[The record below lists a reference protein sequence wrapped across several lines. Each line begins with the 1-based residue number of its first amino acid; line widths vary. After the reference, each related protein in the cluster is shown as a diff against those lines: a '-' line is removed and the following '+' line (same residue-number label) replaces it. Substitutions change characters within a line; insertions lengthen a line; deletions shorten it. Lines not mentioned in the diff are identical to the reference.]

1 MTATAITL
9 FVLALMMLSYLR
21 ASLLVFSVVSA
32 FLLGDLL
39 LVLKT
44 PWGLFGTIWTAYVA
58 VLLFFNLT
66 TVRRHFLTLPIFILF
81 RKNMP
86 SISETEQAA
95 IDAGDTWWEKELL
108 NGKPHFRNLRN
119 IPKPTLSPEEQKFMD
134 EQVNVLCGMIDDW
147 EITHE
152 LNDLPEKMWDF
163 LKTEG
168 FFGLVIPKKY
178 GGKAFSEFAHSEI
191 IARVASKS
199 VSAAV
204 TVSVPNSLGPA
215 ELLMK
220 YGTSEQ
226 KNKFLPKLASGEEI
240 PCFAL
245 TNPNAG
251 SDASAIPDY
260 GIICKQQF
268 EGEETL
274 GIRLNWDKRYITL
287 APVATLLGLAFKLY
301 DPEHLIGDKKYI
313 GITCAL
319 IPTDTEGVVTGR
331 RHYPMNVA
339 FQNGP
344 TQGKDVFIPMEWII
358 GGQKNVG
365 RGWHMLM
372 ECLSAGRAISLP
384 SITAG
389 PTAALAVA
397 TGAYSRIREQFNLP
411 IGHFEGIEEALAR
424 IGGFA
429 YICEATRQ
437 MTAAA
442 LDLGKKPSIAGAIS
456 KYHVTELARKSSLDA
471 MDIHAGKAICLG
483 RKNYIARFYQAMPI
497 GITVEGANILT
508 RSLIIFGQ
516 GALRCHPYVLKEVYA
531 GQNEDKK
538 QGLKDFDAAF
548 WGHAGFI
555 ISNFCRTTFLAF
567 TAGRFTFEK
576 APRATRQYY
585 RQIRR
590 LSAALALT
598 TDFALGMLG
607 GDLKRK
613 EKLSARLGDVLS
625 NLYLATAVL
634 KRFHDE
640 GEHVADLPLL
650 HWTARYTL
658 SQAEFHLHRFYKNFP
673 NRTLAS
679 LMHFFVLPYGRIIE
693 TPDDKMG
700 HKISRLLMEP
710 NEARARLGQIGFYE
724 DDGKNNFGLL
734 ETALKYCIKAE
745 PIEKKIRQAVKTG
758 KLAQQDYDDLI
769 SRALEA
775 GVISKDEMNIA
786 VQAREHREKIIAV
799 NDFPGYSTMFAQIQG
814 HERRA

>member
-1 MTATAITL
+1 MTTISIVL
-9 FVLALMMLSYLR
+9 FILALMTLAYIR
-21 ASLLVFSVVSA
+21 TSLLVFSVVSA
-32 FLLGDLL
+32 FLLADLL

-44 PWGLFGTIWTAYVA
+44 PWPLFIPLWTAYVA
-58 VLLFFNLT
+58 ILVFFNLT
-66 TVRRHFLTLPIFILF
+66 AIRRHFLTLAIFAIF
-81 RKNMP
+81 RKVMP
-86 SISETEQAA
+86 SISSTEQAA

-134 EQVNVLCGMIDDW
+134 EQVNTLCGMIDDW

-152 LNDLPEKMWDF
+152 LTDLPEAMWEF
-163 LKTEG
+163 LKNEG
-168 FFGLVIPKKY
+168 FFGLIIPKEY
-178 GGKAFSEFAHSEI
+178 GGRDFSEFAHSEI
-191 IARVASKS
+191 IARISSKS
-199 VSAAV
+199 ISVAV

-215 ELLMK
+215 ELLIK
-220 YGTSEQ
+220 YGTDAQ
-226 KNKFLPKLASGEEI
+226 KNKFLPKLANGKEI

-260 GIICKQQF
+260 GIICKQEF
-268 EGEETL
+268 AGEERL
-274 GIRLNWDKRYITL
+274 GMRLNWDKRYITL

-301 DPEHLIGDKKYI
+301 DPDHLLGEKDYI
-313 GITCAL
+313 GITTAL
-319 IPTDTEGVVTGR
+319 IPTDTPGVVTGR

-344 TQGKDVFIPMEWII
+344 TQGKDVFIPIEWII
-358 GGQKNVG
+358 GGQDNAGK
-365 RGWHMLM
+365 GWRMLM

-384 SITAG
+384 SISAG
-389 PTAALAVA
+389 PAAALATA
-397 TGAYSRIREQFNLP
+397 TGAYARIREQFNLP
-411 IGHFEGIEEALAR
+411 IGYFEGIEEALAR
-424 IGGFA
+424 MGGYA

-442 LDLGKKPSIAGAIS
+442 LDLGIKPSIAGAIS
-456 KYHVTELARKSSLDA
+456 KYHVTELSRKGSLDA
-471 MDIHAGKAICLG
+471 MDIHAGKGICLG

-516 GALRCHPYVLKEVYA
+516 GALRCHPYLLKEIYA
-531 GQNEDKK
+531 AQNKDKA
-538 QGLKDFDAAF
+538 QGLKDFDLAF
-548 WGHAGFI
+548 WGHAGYI
-555 ISNFCRTTFLAF
+555 ISNFCRTVFLSF
-567 TAGRFTFEK
+567 SNGLITFEK

-598 TDFALGMLG
+598 TDFAMAILG

-625 NLYLATAVL
+625 NLYLTTAVL

-650 HWTARYTL
+650 HWAARYTL
-658 SQAEFHLHRFYKNFP
+658 SQAEFNLHRFYKNFP
-673 NRTLAS
+673 NRWLARI
-679 LMHFFVLPYGRIIE
+679 MHFFVLPYGRMIE

-700 HKISRLLMEP
+700 HKIARLLMEP
-710 NEARARLGQIGFYE
+710 NEARARLGQIGFYD

-734 ETALKYCIKAE
+734 ETGLKRCIAAE
-745 PIEKKIRQAVKTG
+745 PVSKKIKQAIKDG
-758 KLAQQDYDDLI
+758 KLAQHDYRELI
-769 SRALEA
+769 ERALEA
-775 GVISKDEMNIA
+775 GVITPDEASIA
-786 VQAREHREKIIAV
+786 EQAREYRDMIIAV
-799 NDFPGYSTMFAQIQG
+799 NDFPGYSTIHGVKSQF
-814 HERRA
+814 H